1 MARLRNYTEN
11 PSNSLLPLGLL
22 NFFIYGT
29 MVIFAAFFQLYLL
42 DVGMNKLEIGSLM
55 AIAPL
60 VSLFAHPFWRY
71 LSDRS
76 QNIRIILLIMLT
88 GLLIA
93 GHMVFQVNT
102 YNMLYLTMILLYFFQ
117 SPLLSQSNSLI
128 LGYIEGTNL
137 KFNTYRMWGSLG
149 WTLLALAAGIFIDQ
163 VGHNGI
169 SLMFSMTL
177 MLAIGSA
184 LMLPSIRKTT
194 NTPWLKSYEMARV
207 AQNKYFIAFIV
218 FGVMVSVPNAANT
231 IFMPLFMNDLG
242 SSRLEVGGAVFLSTL
257 FEASAFTL
265 LHRFLKRRMT
275 YLMACVTIVSLL
287 FALRW
292 QLMSVASTPLQIIL
306 IQVLHSVTFGGFFYV
321 GTRLTAMLLPR
332 PLRSSGQAVFAF
344 ALSGL
349 AFILAGFLGGWL
361 FQSFGAVIMYR
372 IGVAFTLFGAAG
384 FAAMWYRIYKAGYSP
399 IPLSEEP

>member
-1 MARLRNYTEN
+1 MARLRNYTKH

-60 VSLFAHPFWRY
+60 VSFFAHPFWRY

-102 YNMLYLTMILLYFFQ
+102 YNMLYFTMILLYFFQ

-128 LGYIEGTNL
+128 LGYIEGTDL
-137 KFNTYRMWGSLG
+137 KFSTYRMWGSLG
-149 WTLLALAAGIFIDQ
+149 WTLLALAAGVVIDQ

-169 SLMFSMTL
+169 SLLFSMTL
-177 MLAIGSA
+177 MLAMGSA

-194 NTPWLKSYEMARV
+194 NTPWLKSTEIARV
-207 AQNKYFIAFIV
+207 VQNKYFIAFIV
-218 FGVMVSVPNAANT
+218 FGVMVSIPNAINT

-257 FEASAFTL
+257 FEAGAFTL
-265 LHRFLKRRMT
+265 LHRFLKRKMT
-275 YLMACVTIVSLL
+275 YLMACITIVSLL

-292 QLMSVASTPLQIIL
+292 QLMSLASTPLQIIL

-321 GTRLTAMLLPR
+321 GTQLIALLLPR
-332 PLRSSGQAVFAF
+332 PLRSSGQAIYTF

-372 IGVAFTLFGAAG
+372 IGVAFTYFGAAG
-384 FAAMWYRIYKAGYSP
+384 FAAMWYRIYYSGYSP
-399 IPLSEEP
+399 ISSSEEP

>member
-42 DVGMNKLEIGSLM
+42 DVGMDKLEIGSLL

-71 LSDRS
+71 LSDRT

-102 YNMLYLTMILLYFFQ
+102 FTMLYLTMLLLYFFQ

-128 LGYIEGTNL
+128 LGYIEGTDL
-137 KFNTYRMWGSLG
+137 RFSTYRLWGSLG
-149 WTLLALAAGIFIDQ
+149 WTLLALTAGFVIDQ

-169 SLMFSMTL
+169 ALLFTATL

-194 NTPWLKSYEMARV
+194 NTPWLKSFEIARAV
-207 AQNKYFIAFIV
+207 QNKYFIAFIT
-218 FGVMVSVPNAANT
+218 FGVMVSIPNAINT

-257 FEASAFTL
+257 FEAGAFVL
-265 LHRFLKRRMT
+265 LHRFLKRRIT
-275 YLMACVTIVSLL
+275 YLMACITIVSLL

-292 QLMSVASTPLQIIL
+292 QLMSVASTPVQIIF

-321 GTRLTAMLLPR
+321 GTRLTALLLPR
-332 PLRSSGQAVFAF
+332 PLRSSGQAVYAF

-399 IPLSEEP
+399 IPLSEEA